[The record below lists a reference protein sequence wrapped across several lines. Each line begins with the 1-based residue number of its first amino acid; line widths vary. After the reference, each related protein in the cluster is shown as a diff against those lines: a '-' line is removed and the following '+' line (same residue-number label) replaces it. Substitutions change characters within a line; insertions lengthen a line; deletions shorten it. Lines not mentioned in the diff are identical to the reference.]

1 MKTAIDTFNNWA
13 HKNKD
18 EGMEKNHS
26 YSVNKMLELIPPKV
40 LSNNFSFIDIGCGN
54 GWVVKKIRDY
64 INCTKSVGIDGAEKM
79 IQKAIKSDKQSN
91 YYQLD
96 IETMDY
102 KDQFDIVFSME
113 VFYYFKDP
121 VYVLNYIY
129 KNILKK
135 GGCMLLGIDH
145 YLENKDSLSWG
156 KDLEL
161 GLQTLSIEMWKSNL
175 INTGFKNIQLY
186 QFGAKENWS
195 GTLVFYCEKMD

>member
-26 YSVNKMLELIPPKV
+26 YSVNKMLELIPPKI
-40 LSNNFSFIDIGCGN
+40 LSNEFSFIDIGCGN

-64 INCTKSVGIDGAEKM
+64 INCAKSVGIDGAEKM
-79 IQKAIKSDKQSN
+79 IKKAIKSDKQSN

-113 VFYYFKDP
+113 VFYYLKSP
-121 VYVLNYIY
+121 QNTLNHIFHHLLN
-129 KNILKK
+129 KN
-135 GGCMLLGIDH
+135 GCFVMGIDH
-145 YLENKDSLSWG
+145 YQENTPSLKWPIELEVGMRTHSI
-156 KDLEL
+156 LE
-161 GLQTLSIEMWKSNL
+161 WKKMFQNA
-175 INTGFKNIQLY
+175 GFANIKVSQVGQKNDWL
-186 QFGAKENWS
+186 
-195 GTLVFYCEKMD
+195 GTLVIYGEK